1 MEAQTLFGCDG
12 TQRLDS
18 EQDIGEEK
26 LFLKFL
32 GVSKAV
38 GVSLD
43 DGTFQSMLVAMGHWG
58 CG

>member
-1 MEAQTLFGCDG
+1 MAAQTLFGCDG

-18 EQDIGEEK
+18 EQDVGEEK
-26 LFLKFL
+26 QFLQFL
-32 GVSKAV
+32 GVPKAV

-43 DGTFQSMLVAMGHWG
+43 DVTYSSMLVAMGRSG